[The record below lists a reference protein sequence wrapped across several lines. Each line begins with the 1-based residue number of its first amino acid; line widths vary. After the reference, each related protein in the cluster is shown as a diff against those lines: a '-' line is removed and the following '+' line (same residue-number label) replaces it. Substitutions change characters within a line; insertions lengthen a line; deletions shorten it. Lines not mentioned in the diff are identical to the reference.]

1 MKKALSLLMAFL
13 MLFSTVCV
21 GANAADDATEQ
32 TEGKVETE
40 DGRIVLTDD
49 ELKEKFGIEK
59 ILLPDGFEPVA
70 YVYYNGM
77 CDGELPEYLTFV
89 FDDGTSVE
97 IKGHNSLYS
106 YNGDIRISA
115 FGFLLKSGS
124 GLQFDVYVSSEC
136 SKTFRIDCEIKKMS
150 FAEDFDRYKQ
160 NISEYYNCF
169 IHGINPKDVF
179 IDDPI
184 AFTGN
189 SAIDFALNTIRGQ
202 LLIYPLPEF
211 LIDIVIETAQF
222 LSYRFKEAI
231 SFS

>member
-1 MKKALSLLMAFL
+1 MLVLI

-21 GANAADDATEQ
+21 GANAADAVPEQ
-32 TEGKVETE
+32 AYGKVETQ
-40 DGRIVLTDD
+40 DGRIFLTDD

-97 IKGHNSLYS
+97 IKERNSLYS

-124 GLQFDVYVSSEC
+124 GLKFDVYVSSEY
-136 SKTFRIDCEIKKMS
+136 SNTFRIDCEIKKMS
-150 FAEDFDRYKQ
+150 FADNLKKYIKLMVLYNASFLSNTDPHGVFIFPVEEIITGDPYIDAILNIFNYLPHDFL
-160 NISEYYNCF
+160 
-169 IHGINPKDVF
+169 KDV
-179 IDDPI
+179 ID
-184 AFTGN
+184 
-189 SAIDFALNTIRGQ
+189 
-202 LLIYPLPEF
+202 
-211 LIDIVIETAQF
+211 ETSLF
-222 LSYRFKEAI
+222 VNYYFKEL
-231 SFS
+231 FSNT

>member
-13 MLFSTVCV
+13 MLFSSLCV
-21 GANAADDATEQ
+21 GANAGDAVPEQ
-32 TEGKVETE
+32 AEGKVETQ
-40 DGRIVLTDD
+40 DGRIILTDD

-97 IKGHNSLYS
+97 IKESNSLYS

-150 FAEDFDRYKQ
+150 FADNLKKYIKLMVLYNVSFLSNTDPHGVFIFPVEEIITGDPYIDAILNIFNYLPHDFL
-160 NISEYYNCF
+160 
-169 IHGINPKDVF
+169 KDV
-179 IDDPI
+179 ID
-184 AFTGN
+184 
-189 SAIDFALNTIRGQ
+189 
-202 LLIYPLPEF
+202 
-211 LIDIVIETAQF
+211 ETSLF
-222 LSYRFKEAI
+222 VNYYFKEL
-231 SFS
+231 FSNT

>member
-1 MKKALSLLMAFL
+1 MLVLI

-21 GANAADDATEQ
+21 GANAADAVPEQ
-32 TEGKVETE
+32 AYGKVETQ
-40 DGRIVLTDD
+40 DGRIILTDD

-97 IKGHNSLYS
+97 IKESNSLYS
-106 YNGDIRISA
+106 YNGDIRIRA

-124 GLQFDVYVSSEC
+124 GLKFDVYVLSEC

-150 FAEDFDRYKQ
+150 FADNLKKYIKLMVLYNESFLSNTDPHGAFAFPVVETITGDPYIDAILNKFNYLPHDFL
-160 NISEYYNCF
+160 
-169 IHGINPKDVF
+169 KDV
-179 IDDPI
+179 ID
-184 AFTGN
+184 
-189 SAIDFALNTIRGQ
+189 
-202 LLIYPLPEF
+202 
-211 LIDIVIETAQF
+211 ETSLF
-222 LSYRFKEAI
+222 VNYYFKEL
-231 SFS
+231 FSNT

>member
-21 GANAADDATEQ
+21 GANAGDAVPEQ
-32 TEGKVETE
+32 AYGKVETQ
-40 DGRIVLTDD
+40 DGRIFLTDD

-97 IKGHNSLYS
+97 IKESNSLYS

-124 GLQFDVYVSSEC
+124 GLKFDVYVSSEC

-150 FAEDFDRYKQ
+150 FADNLKKYIKLMVLYNVSFLSNTDPHGVFIFPVEEIITGDPYIDDILNIFILNYLPHDFL
-160 NISEYYNCF
+160 
-169 IHGINPKDVF
+169 KDV
-179 IDDPI
+179 ID
-184 AFTGN
+184 
-189 SAIDFALNTIRGQ
+189 
-202 LLIYPLPEF
+202 
-211 LIDIVIETAQF
+211 ETSLF
-222 LSYRFKEAI
+222 VNYYFKEL
-231 SFS
+231 FSNT

>member
-1 MKKALSLLMAFL
+1 MKKGVSLMLVL
-13 MLFSTVCV
+13 IMLFSSLCV
-21 GANAADDATEQ
+21 GANAADAVPEQ
-32 TEGKVETE
+32 AYGKVETQ

-97 IKGHNSLYS
+97 IKESNSLYS

-150 FAEDFDRYKQ
+150 FADNLKKYIKLMVLYNVSFLSNTDPHGVFIFPVEEIITGDPYIDAILNIFNYLPHDFL
-160 NISEYYNCF
+160 
-169 IHGINPKDVF
+169 KDV
-179 IDDPI
+179 IDETSL
-184 AFTGN
+184 FVN
-189 SAIDFALNTIRGQ
+189 YYSKELFSNT
-202 LLIYPLPEF
+202 
-211 LIDIVIETAQF
+211 
-222 LSYRFKEAI
+222 
-231 SFS
+231 

>member
-13 MLFSTVCV
+13 MLFSSLCV
-21 GANAADDATEQ
+21 GANAADAVPEQ
-32 TEGKVETE
+32 AYGKVETQ
-40 DGRIVLTDD
+40 DGRIILTDD

-97 IKGHNSLYS
+97 IKEHNSLYS

-124 GLQFDVYVSSEC
+124 GLKFDVYVSSEC

-150 FAEDFDRYKQ
+150 FADNLKKYIKLMVLYNESFLSNTDPHGVFIFPVEEIITGDPYIDAILNIFNYLPHDFL
-160 NISEYYNCF
+160 
-169 IHGINPKDVF
+169 KDV
-179 IDDPI
+179 ID
-184 AFTGN
+184 
-189 SAIDFALNTIRGQ
+189 
-202 LLIYPLPEF
+202 
-211 LIDIVIETAQF
+211 ETSLF
-222 LSYRFKEAI
+222 VNYYFKEL
-231 SFS
+231 FSNT

>member
-13 MLFSTVCV
+13 MLFSSLCV
-21 GANAADDATEQ
+21 GANAGDAVPEQ
-32 TEGKVETE
+32 AEGKVETQ

-97 IKGHNSLYS
+97 IKESNSLYS

-124 GLQFDVYVSSEC
+124 GLKFDVYVSSEC

-150 FAEDFDRYKQ
+150 FADNLKKYIKLMVLYNVSFLSNTDPHGVFTFPVVEVITGDPYIDAILNIFNYLPHDFL
-160 NISEYYNCF
+160 
-169 IHGINPKDVF
+169 KDV
-179 IDDPI
+179 IDETSL
-184 AFTGN
+184 FV
-189 SAIDFALNTIRGQ
+189 SYYSKELFSNT
-202 LLIYPLPEF
+202 
-211 LIDIVIETAQF
+211 
-222 LSYRFKEAI
+222 
-231 SFS
+231 